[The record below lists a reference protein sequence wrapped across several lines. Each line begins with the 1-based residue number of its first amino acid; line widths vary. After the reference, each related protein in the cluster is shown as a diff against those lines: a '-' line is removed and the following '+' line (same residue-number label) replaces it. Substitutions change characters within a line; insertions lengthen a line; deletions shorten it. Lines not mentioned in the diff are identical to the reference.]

1 MKFDYSKDS
10 ASGSAATTSSG
21 SNKRAKNKKRR
32 EAQQEFTHSWLRGAL
47 KGHTASVL
55 NMNFSSNDK
64 YLASCA
70 EGIYQYQYIKE
81 NSSGVRS
88 LSVTVLLLMK
98 LIRAASLPDE
108 ARSTRN
114 FLVY

>member
-1 MKFDYSKDS
+1 MNILFIISDATELEKVKFDYSKDLV
-10 ASGSAATTSSG
+10 SGSAATSSG

-55 NMNFSSNDK
+55 NMNFSSNGK

-70 EGIYQYQYIKE
+70 EGIYQYQYILKKIRPAR
-81 NSSGVRS
+81 GHYRS
-88 LSVTVLLLMK
+88 LS
-98 LIRAASLPDE
+98 
-108 ARSTRN
+108 
-114 FLVY
+114 YC